1 MRINFLM
8 VAFIAIAA
16 SVIAQQKRNLK
27 PSDIYRL
34 KSISDPQLS
43 PEGNWIVYGV
53 STVDSV
59 KDKRSSDL
67 WMSSWDGTQHIQL
80 THTAAEGES
89 TPRWSPDGKYLSF
102 LSSRTGLTH
111 SQVWLMDRRGG
122 EAKKLTDLKASIEEY
137 HWSPD
142 SKKILFVLQDLDRP
156 DSLKDKTANPYVID
170 QVHFKQDV
178 EGYKR
183 PVFNHLYLYNIET
196 KKLDT
201 LTSGKYNDSQTQ
213 WSPDGTQIVFVSNRT
228 TEPDRNDNTDLWLI
242 DAKKNSTPQRLT
254 TWLGSDDSPQ
264 WSPDGKSIAYLRSTG
279 TGNFLMYD
287 QPVLAVIPKAGGEP
301 KLLTLKLDRPVYN
314 PKWSL
319 DGQSIAVIVS
329 DDRQDYVAL
338 ISASTGQLT
347 KLADGKRVFAFA
359 RPHPSG
365 SWFTHMSEPQ
375 WPYEISAIENGNV
388 RRITN
393 HHKDFLEPLQLA
405 TVDGF
410 TSKSKDNTQVSNILY
425 LPPGATTTQKLPT
438 VFYIHGGPTAQDDY
452 GFDMINQTLAA
463 KGYAV
468 INVNYRGSTGRGL
481 EFCRAI
487 WSDWGNK
494 EVIDIL
500 GAVDHAVTTGVSDPN
515 NLAIGGWSYG
525 GILTNY
531 TIATDSTRFKA
542 ALSGAGSSLQ
552 LSLFG
557 VDQYITQFENEIG
570 YPWKN
575 LDKYLKLSY
584 PFLKADKIKTP
595 TLFMTG
601 EKDFNVPAVGSEQM
615 YQALRVVGTPT
626 QLIVYPN
633 QYHGITTPSY
643 QKDRLTRYYG
653 WLDKYLKNPPVVS
666 VDKEIK
672 K

>member
-1 MRINFLM
+1 MKVNFTVIALM
-8 VAFIAIAA
+8 VIALTA
-16 SVIAQQKRNLK
+16 VAQQKRPLK

-43 PEGNWIVYGV
+43 PDGNWIAYGI

-80 THTAAEGES
+80 TYTPDGES
-89 TPRWSPDGKYLSF
+89 TPGWSPDGKYLSF
-102 LSSRTGLTH
+102 LSSRTALTH
-111 SQVWLMDRRGG
+111 AQVWVMDRRGG
-122 EAKKLTDLKASIEEY
+122 EARKLTDLKGEIEEY
-137 HWSPD
+137 YWSPD
-142 SKKILFVLQDLDRP
+142 SKKILFVLQDLVRH
-156 DSLKDKTANPYVID
+156 DSLKDKTTTPYVID

-183 PVFNHLYLYNIET
+183 PVFNHLYLYDIES

-201 LTSGKYNDSQTQ
+201 LTTGKYNDGQAQ

-228 TEPDRNDNTDLWLI
+228 PEPDRNDNTDLWLI
-242 DAKKNSTPQRLT
+242 DAKKKSTPKKLT
-254 TWLGSDDSPQ
+254 TWTGSDDSPQ
-264 WSPDGKSIAYLRSTG
+264 WSPDGKSIAYTRSSG
-279 TGNFLMYD
+279 IGNFLMYE
-287 QPVLAVIPKAGGEP
+287 QSVLCVINKEGGEP
-301 KLLTLKLDRPVYN
+301 KLLTLKLDRPVFN

-329 DDRQDYVAL
+329 DDRQDYVGL
-338 ISASTGQLT
+338 VKASTGEVVR
-347 KLADGKRVFAFA
+347 LADGKRAFSFA
-359 RPHPSG
+359 RPHPTNG
-365 SWFTHMSEPQ
+365 WFTTMSEPQ
-375 WPYEISAIENGNV
+375 WPNEICAIENGTV

-393 HHKDFLEPLQLA
+393 HHKDFLAPLQLA

-425 LPPGATTTQKLPT
+425 LPPGTSANQKLPT
-438 VFYIHGGPTAQDDY
+438 VFYIHGGPVGQDDY
-452 GFDMINQTLAA
+452 SFDMINQTLAA
-463 KGYAV
+463 RGYAV
-468 INVNYRGSTGRGL
+468 IAVNYRGSSGRGL
-481 EFCRAI
+481 EFCKAI

-494 EVIDIL
+494 EVMDIL
-500 GAVDHAVTTGVSDPN
+500 GAVDHAVATGLSDPN

-531 TIATDSTRFKA
+531 TIASDPTRFKA
-542 ALSGAGSSLQ
+542 ALSGAGSAMQ

-615 YQALRVVGTPT
+615 YQALRVLGTPT
-626 QLIVYPN
+626 QLVVYPN
-633 QYHGITTPSY
+633 QYHGISTPSY
-643 QKDRLTRYYG
+643 QKDRLTRYHD
-653 WLDKYLKNPPVVS
+653 WLGKYLKPAEVK
-666 VDKEIK
+666 VDMEIK

>member
-1 MRINFLM
+1 MKIKLLALALVTIFYS
-8 VAFIAIAA
+8 AT
-16 SVIAQQKRNLK
+16 AQQKRPLK

-43 PEGNWIVYGV
+43 PEGNWVAYGI

-59 KDKRSSDL
+59 KDKRNSDL

-80 THTAAEGES
+80 TFTPADGES

-102 LSSRTGLTH
+102 LSSRTGLTR
-111 SQVWLMDRRGG
+111 SQVWVMDRRGG
-122 EAKKLTDLKASIEEY
+122 EAKKLTDLKGDIEAY

-142 SKKILFVLQDLDRP
+142 GKKILFQLQDLVRH
-156 DSLKDKTANPYVID
+156 DSLKDKTTSPYVID
-170 QVHFKQDV
+170 QVQFKQDV

-183 PVFNHLYLYNIET
+183 PVFSHLYLYDIET

-201 LTSGKYNDSQTQ
+201 LTSGKYNNGQAA

-228 TEPDRNDNTDLWLI
+228 PEPDRNDNSDLWLI
-242 DAKKNSTPQRLT
+242 DAKKKSTPKKLT
-254 TWLGSDDSPQ
+254 TWLGSDDAPQ
-264 WSPDGKSIAYLRSTG
+264 WSPDGKSIAYLRSTA

-287 QPVLAVIPKAGGEP
+287 QSVLAVIPKDGGEP
-301 KLLTLKLDRPVYN
+301 KLLTLKLDRPVSSAR
-314 PKWSL
+314 WSA

-329 DDRQDYVAL
+329 DDRKEYPAL
-338 ISASTGQLT
+338 VSTATGELT
-347 KLADGKRVFAFA
+347 KLTEGNKVFSFV
-359 RPHPSG
+359 RQHPSG
-365 SWFTHMSEPQ
+365 NWLTFMSEPQ
-375 WPYEISAIENGNV
+375 WPFEICAIEKGSV

-393 HHKDFLEPLQLA
+393 QHADFLAPLQLA
-405 TVDGF
+405 SVDGF

-425 LPPGATTTQKLPT
+425 LPPGATTKQKLPT
-438 VFYIHGGPTAQDDY
+438 VFYIHGGPVGQDDY
-452 GFDMINQTLAA
+452 SFDMISQTMAA

-468 INVNYRGSTGRGL
+468 INVNYRGSNGRGL

-494 EVIDIL
+494 EVLDIL
-500 GAVDHAVTTGVSDPN
+500 GAADHAVNTGVSDPN

-531 TIATDSTRFKA
+531 TIATDPNRFKA
-542 ALSGAGSSLQ
+542 AMSGAGSSLQ

-575 LDKYLKLSY
+575 IDKYLKLSY

-601 EKDFNVPAVGSEQM
+601 EKDFNVPALGSEQM
-615 YQALRVVGTPT
+615 YQALRVLGTPT

-633 QYHGITTPSY
+633 QYHGIVTPSY
-643 QKDRLTRYYG
+643 QKDRVTRYLD
-653 WLDKYLKNPPVVS
+653 WLGKFLNNPSVVK

-672 K
+672 

>member
-1 MRINFLM
+1 MKTKFFLF
-8 VAFIAIAA
+8 VFAFAFLF
-16 SVIAQQKRNLK
+16 SSAQQKRLLK
-27 PSDIYRL
+27 ANDIYRL

-43 PEGNWIVYGV
+43 PEGNWVAYGV
-53 STVDSV
+53 STVDSL
-59 KDKRSSDL
+59 KDKRNSDL

-80 THTAAEGES
+80 THTPDGES
-89 TPRWSPDGKYLSF
+89 SPRWSPDGKFLAF

-111 SQVWLMDRRGG
+111 SQVWVMDRRGG
-122 EAKKLTDLKASIEEY
+122 EAKKLTDLKGSIEEY

-142 SKKILFVLQDLDRP
+142 AKKILFVLQDLERP
-156 DSLKDKTANPYVID
+156 DSLKDKTSNPYVID

-183 PVFNHLYLYNIET
+183 PIFSHLYLFDTET

-201 LTSGKYNDSQTQ
+201 LTSGKFNNSQAV

-228 TEPDRNDNTDLWLI
+228 PEPDRNDNTDLWLI
-242 DAKKNSTPQRLT
+242 DAKKGSVPRRIT

-264 WSPDGKSIAYLRSTG
+264 WSPDGKSIAYLRSTN

-287 QPVLAVIPKAGGEP
+287 QPVLSVVPKEGGEP
-301 KLLTLKLDRPVYN
+301 KLLTLKLDRPVYA
-314 PKWSL
+314 PRWTL
-319 DGQSIAVIVS
+319 DGQSIAVIIS
-329 DDRQDYVAL
+329 DDRKDYPAL
-338 ISASTGQLT
+338 INVSTGQLT
-347 KLADGKRVFAFA
+347 KLTEGNRVFGFA

-365 SWFTHMSEPQ
+365 SWLTTMSEPQ
-375 WPYEISAIENGNV
+375 WPSEICAIEKESV
-388 RRITN
+388 RRITTI
-393 HHKDFLEPLQLA
+393 HKDFLAPLQLA

-410 TSKSKDNTQVSNILY
+410 TSKSKDNTTVSNILY
-425 LPPGATTTQKLPT
+425 LPPGATTKQKLPT
-438 VFYIHGGPTAQDDY
+438 VFFIHGGPVAQDDY
-452 GFDMINQTLAA
+452 GFDITCQTMAA

-468 INVNYRGSTGRGL
+468 INVNYRGSSGRGL
-481 EFCRAI
+481 EFCKAI
-487 WSDWGNK
+487 WADWGNK
-494 EVIDIL
+494 EVMDIL
-500 GAVDHAVTTGVSDPN
+500 GAADHAVNTGLSDPN

-531 TIATDSTRFKA
+531 TIATDPTRFKA
-542 ALSGAGSSLQ
+542 AMSGAGSSLQ

-575 LDKYLKLSY
+575 VEKYLKLSY

-615 YQALRVVGTPT
+615 YQALRVLGTPT

-633 QYHGITTPSY
+633 QYHGIVTPSY
-643 QKDRLTRYYG
+643 QKDRLTRYLG
-653 WLDKYLKNPPVVS
+653 WLGTYMNNPPVVKI
-666 VDKEIK
+666 DKEIK